1 MTRHHGHTSHSMH
14 STFRSR
20 HLAHAAL
27 LLAIAAA
34 GCKKSQTTTIPIPTA
49 AVERRDIVANAEA
62 TGTVEPVNIVE
73 VKSKASGLIT
83 AMPVDIG
90 TVVSAGQLLVQIDTR
105 DVKNQYDQTVAAMQ
119 AAQTSLS
126 VAAAQKKR
134 SDDLFAQEVITPQE
148 HETAALAYANA
159 QSQLVKARTDVDL
172 ARQRLEDATVRAPI
186 AGTIIAKPVSLGQV
200 ITSATSG
207 PTGGT
212 TILQMADLSK
222 VRMRAMVNETDV
234 GNVKPGQ
241 VASVVVD
248 AFPNTRFQG
257 VVEKVEPQAVVQQS
271 VTMFPV
277 LISLDNRDGR
287 LLPGMNGEVTMTVQ
301 DKKGV
306 LAIPADA
313 VRAMKDV
320 ATSARALGLNPDSV
334 QAQLQ
339 AQIAARRAQFAQRD
353 SAAGAIASTGPQ
365 GGAPD
370 GVPDGARGQRGARSR
385 SGAGGA
391 GQVPAT
397 PGSDAPQSVT
407 LGAGAP
413 GARGGGGGTGAAA
426 GGGVAGTS
434 GFGGGGGGFGRS
446 GGGQVVFVK
455 DGTGYSPRMVRLGV
469 TNYDY
474 TEVLNGLKEGEQVA
488 LLASANLQQQRSDQ
502 QSRIRSATSTPL
514 TGGGGPG
521 AGAGGAGGRRGGP

>member
-1 MTRHHGHTSHSMH
+1 MRPHEHT
-14 STFRSR
+14 
-20 HLAHAAL
+20 AHAMSPTLRPARVVTLGLAAL
-27 LLAIAAA
+27 IAAA
-34 GCKKSQTTTIPIPTA
+34 GCRKSPATTIAIQTA
-49 AVERRDIVANAEA
+49 PVERRDIVANAEA

-73 VKSKASGLIT
+73 VKSKASGLII

-134 SDDLFAQEVITPQE
+134 SDELFAQEVITPQE
-148 HETAALAYANA
+148 HETAALAYAQA
-159 QSQLVKARTDVDL
+159 QSALVKARTDVDL
-172 ARQRLEDATVRAPI
+172 ARQRLEDATVRAPV

-234 GNVKPGQ
+234 GNVQPGQ
-241 VASVVVD
+241 TAAVVVD
-248 AFPNTRFQG
+248 AFPDRRFTG

-277 LISLDNRDGR
+277 LISLDNRDGK

-301 DKKGV
+301 DRKNV

-313 VRAMKDV
+313 VRAMKDLAV
-320 ATSARALGLNPDSV
+320 SARALGLNPDSV
-334 QAQLQ
+334 QAKLA
-339 AQIAARRAQFAQRD
+339 AQMEARRARFARPD
-353 SAAGAIASTGPQ
+353 SAGA
-365 GGAPD
+365 
-370 GVPDGARGQRGARSR
+370 ARGG
-385 SGAGGA
+385 SGAD
-391 GQVPAT
+391 T
-397 PGSDAPQSVT
+397 PQSVA
-407 LGAGAP
+407 LGAGARGRRRFGP
-413 GARGGGGGTGAAA
+413 GAAPGAAA
-426 GGGVAGTS
+426 GGAAGAAARGVGP
-434 GFGGGGGGFGRS
+434 GRS
-446 GGGQVVFVK
+446 AAQLVFVK
-455 DGTGYSPRMVRLGV
+455 DSTGYSPRVVRLGV

-474 TEVLNGLKEGEQVA
+474 TEVLSGLNEGERVA
-488 LLASANLQQQRSDQ
+488 LLASANLQQQRSDV
-502 QSRIRSATSTPL
+502 QSRIRNATSTPL
-514 TGGGGPG
+514 TGGAGGGP
-521 AGAGGAGGRRGGP
+521 RRGGG

>member
-1 MTRHHGHTSHSMH
+1 MTRHHAHIDYPMP
-14 STFRSR
+14 RSLR
-20 HLAHAAL
+20 TGRILHLGLAAIVAL
-27 LLAIAAA
+27 A
-34 GCKKSQTTTIPIPTA
+34 GCKKSQATAVTIPTA
-49 AVERRDIVANAEA
+49 PVERRDIVANAEA

-90 TVVSAGQLLVQIDTR
+90 TRVSAGQLLVQIDTR
-105 DVKNQYDQTVAAMQ
+105 DVKNQYDQTVAAEK
-119 AAQTSLS
+119 AAEASLS

-134 SDDLFAQEVITPQE
+134 SDELFKQEVITPQE

-172 ARQRLEDATVRAPI
+172 ARQRLEDATVRAPV

-222 VRMRAMVNETDV
+222 VRMRALVNETDV
-234 GNVKPGQ
+234 GNVQPGQ
-241 VASVVVD
+241 MATVVVD
-248 AFPNTRFQG
+248 AFPDRRFQG

-277 LISLDNRDGR
+277 LISLDNRDGK

-301 DKKGV
+301 DKKNV

-320 ATSARALGLNPDSV
+320 TTSARALGLNPDSV
-334 QAQLQ
+334 QAKLKE
-339 AQIAARRAQFAQRD
+339 QIAARRAMFAQRD
-353 SAAGAIASTGPQ
+353 SAAGASGAVAGN
-365 GGAPD
+365 GAAGAGAPN
-370 GVPDGARGQRGARSR
+370 GGYGRRGARTQ
-385 SGAGGA
+385 SGAGGP
-391 GQVPAT
+391 GGVPPT
-397 PGSDAPQSVT
+397 PGADAPQAVT
-407 LGAGAP
+407 LGAGAGGNGR
-413 GARGGGGGTGAAA
+413 GAGRAGGPGGGGAGN
-426 GGGVAGTS
+426 GGGA
-434 GFGGGGGGFGRS
+434 GFGSRGM
-446 GGGQVVFVK
+446 GQLVFVK
-455 DGTGYSPRMVRLGV
+455 DSAGFSPRVVRLGV

-474 TEVLNGLKEGEQVA
+474 TEVLSGLKEGEQVA
-488 LLASANLQQQRSDQ
+488 LLASANLQQQRTDQ

-514 TGGGGPG
+514 TGGAPGGGGPG
-521 AGAGGAGGRRGGP
+521 GGGRRGGP

>member
-1 MTRHHGHTSHSMH
+1 MTRHHEHPDHPM
-14 STFRSR
+14 SR
-20 HLAHAAL
+20 TLRPARVLSLGVAAL
-27 LLAIAAA
+27 VAIAACRKA
-34 GCKKSQTTTIPIPTA
+34 PATAIAIQTAP
-49 AVERRDIVANAEA
+49 VERRDIVANAEA

-73 VKSKASGLIT
+73 IKSKASGLIT

-119 AAQTSLS
+119 AAQASLS

-134 SDDLFAQEVITPQE
+134 SDELFTQEVISPQE

-172 ARQRLEDATVRAPI
+172 ARQRLEDATVRAPV

-234 GNVKPGQ
+234 GNVQPGQ

-248 AFPNTRFQG
+248 AFPDRRFQG

-277 LISLDNRDGR
+277 LITLDNRDGK

-301 DKKGV
+301 DRKNV

-313 VRAMKDV
+313 VRAMKDAV
-320 ATSARALGLNPDSV
+320 ISARALGLNPDSV
-334 QAQLQ
+334 QAQLKEQ
-339 AQIAARRAQFAQRD
+339 QAARRAMFAQRD
-353 SAAGAIASTGPQ
+353 SAAGALASNGAQ
-365 GGAPD
+365 GTGAPN
-370 GVPDGARGQRGARSR
+370 GGNGRRGNRTR
-385 SGAGGA
+385 SGAGGP
-391 GQVPAT
+391 GGVPAT
-397 PGSDAPQSVT
+397 PGTDAPQAIT
-407 LGAGAP
+407 LGAGPNGP
-413 GARGGGGGTGAAA
+413 GGAGPRANGGGGG
-426 GGGVAGTS
+426 
-434 GFGGGGGGFGRS
+434 RS
-446 GGGQVVFVK
+446 ASQLVFVK
-455 DGTGYSPRMVRLGV
+455 DSNGFSPRMVRLGV

-474 TEVLNGLKEGEQVA
+474 TEVLSGLKEGEKVA

-514 TGGGGPG
+514 TGGTGGGPG
-521 AGAGGAGGRRGGP
+521 AGAGRRGGG

>member
-1 MTRHHGHTSHSMH
+1 MTRHHEHPDHPMQRTYRPARVLHFG
-14 STFRSR
+14 
-20 HLAHAAL
+20 LAAVVAL
-27 LLAIAAA
+27 A
-34 GCKKSQTTTIPIPTA
+34 GCKKAPTTTIAIQTA
-49 AVERRDIVANAEA
+49 PVERRDIVANAEA

-119 AAQTSLS
+119 AAQTSQS

-134 SDDLFAQEVITPQE
+134 SDELFAQEVITPQE

-172 ARQRLEDATVRAPI
+172 ARQRLEDATVRAPV

-248 AFPNTRFQG
+248 AFPNSRFQG

-339 AQIAARRAQFAQRD
+339 AQVAARRAAFAQRD
-353 SAAGAIASTGPQ
+353 SASGSIASTGTAGSGAGA
-365 GGAPD
+365 GGQ
-370 GVPDGARGQRGARSR
+370 GQRGNRSR
-385 SGAGGA
+385 RGAGGA

-397 PGSDAPQSVT
+397 PGTDAPQSVT
-407 LGAGAP
+407 LGAGTP
-413 GARGGGGGTGAAA
+413 AAA
-426 GGGVAGTS
+426 GGAAGGALGT
-434 GFGGGGGGFGRS
+434 GGGRS
-446 GGGQVVFVK
+446 GGQIVFVK
-455 DGTGYSPRMVRLGV
+455 DSNGYSPRMVRLGV

-474 TEVLNGLKEGEQVA
+474 TEVVSGLKEGEQVA
-488 LLASANLQQQRSDQ
+488 LLASANLQQQRTDQ

-514 TGGGGPG
+514 TGGTG
-521 AGAGGAGGRRGGP
+521 GGAGGRRGGG

>member
-1 MTRHHGHTSHSMH
+1 MTRHHELTERQMH
-14 STFRSR
+14 STSRSR
-20 HLAHAAL
+20 TFVYAGF
-27 LLAIAAA
+27 AIVFAVA
-34 GCKKSQTTTIPIPTA
+34 GCKKSQATTVPIPTA
-49 AVERRDIVANAEA
+49 PVERRDIVANAEA
-62 TGTVEPVNIVE
+62 TGTVEPINIVE

-134 SDDLFAQEVITPQE
+134 SDELFAQEVITPQE

-241 VASVVVD
+241 LAAVVVD
-248 AFPNTRFQG
+248 AFPNSRFQG

-301 DKKGV
+301 DKKNV

-320 ATSARALGLNPDSV
+320 AISARALGLDPDTV
-334 QAQLQ
+334 QAELQ
-339 AQIAARRAQFAQRD
+339 AQVAARRAQFAQRD
-353 SAAGAIASTGPQ
+353 SSGQGRPGASGADAPQ
-365 GGAPD
+365 TVTLGSS
-370 GVPDGARGQRGARSR
+370 GQRGGRAGRG
-385 SGAGGA
+385 GAGGA
-391 GQVPAT
+391 GA
-397 PGSDAPQSVT
+397 S
-407 LGAGAP
+407 AGAP
-413 GARGGGGGTGAAA
+413 AGAPAA
-426 GGGVAGTS
+426 GGGFGA
-434 GFGGGGGGFGRS
+434 GGGSGRS

-455 DGTGYSPRMVRLGV
+455 DSSGYSPRIVRLGV
-469 TNYDY
+469 TNFDY
-474 TEVLNGLKEGEQVA
+474 TEVLSGLKEGEQVA
-488 LLASANLQQQRSDQ
+488 LLASANLQQQRTDQ
-502 QSRIRSATSTPL
+502 QSRIRNATSTPL
-514 TGGGGPG
+514 TGGSGGG
-521 AGAGGAGGRRGGP
+521 TGGRRGGG

>member
-1 MTRHHGHTSHSMH
+1 MTRHHEHPDHPM
-14 STFRSR
+14 SR
-20 HLAHAAL
+20 TLRPARVLSLGVAAIV
-27 LLAIAAA
+27 AIA
-34 GCKKSQTTTIPIPTA
+34 GCRKAPATAIAIQTAP
-49 AVERRDIVANAEA
+49 VERRDIVANAEA

-73 VKSKASGLIT
+73 IKSKASGLIT

-119 AAQTSLS
+119 AAQASLS

-134 SDDLFAQEVITPQE
+134 SDELFAQEVISPQE

-172 ARQRLEDATVRAPI
+172 ARQRLEDATVRAPV

-234 GNVKPGQ
+234 GNVQPGQ
-241 VASVVVD
+241 VATVVVD
-248 AFPNTRFQG
+248 AFPDRRFQG

-277 LISLDNRDGR
+277 LITLDNRDGK

-301 DKKGV
+301 DKKNV

-313 VRAMKDV
+313 VRAMKD
-320 ATSARALGLNPDSV
+320 AAISARALGLNPDSV
-334 QAQLQ
+334 QAQL
-339 AQIAARRAQFAQRD
+339 
-353 SAAGAIASTGPQ
+353 
-365 GGAPD
+365 
-370 GVPDGARGQRGARSR
+370 
-385 SGAGGA
+385 
-391 GQVPAT
+391 
-397 PGSDAPQSVT
+397 
-407 LGAGAP
+407 
-413 GARGGGGGTGAAA
+413 
-426 GGGVAGTS
+426 
-434 GFGGGGGGFGRS
+434 
-446 GGGQVVFVK
+446 K
-455 DGTGYSPRMVRLGV
+455 
-469 TNYDY
+469 
-474 TEVLNGLKEGEQVA
+474 
-488 LLASANLQQQRSDQ
+488 
-502 QSRIRSATSTPL
+502 
-514 TGGGGPG
+514 
-521 AGAGGAGGRRGGP
+521 

>member
-1 MTRHHGHTSHSMH
+1 MQRSLRAARI
-14 STFRSR
+14 FRIG
-20 HLAHAAL
+20 LAATVAF
-27 LLAIAAA
+27 A
-34 GCKKSQTTTIPIPTA
+34 GCRKSPTTAMAIPTA
-49 AVERRDIVANAEA
+49 PVERRDIVANAEA

-73 VKSKASGLIT
+73 IKSKASGLIT

-90 TVVSAGQLLVQIDTR
+90 TRVSAGQLLVQIDTR
-105 DVKNQYDQTVAAMQ
+105 DVKNQYDQTVAAEK
-119 AAQTSLS
+119 AAEASLS

-134 SDDLFAQEVITPQE
+134 SDDLFKQEVITPQE

-159 QSQLVKARTDVDL
+159 QAQLVKARTDVDL
-172 ARQRLEDATVRAPI
+172 ARQRLEDATVRAPV

-234 GNVKPGQ
+234 GNVQPGQ
-241 VASVVVD
+241 VATVVVD
-248 AFPNTRFQG
+248 AFPDRRFQG

-277 LISLDNRDGR
+277 LVTLDNRDGK

-301 DKKGV
+301 DKKNV

-320 ATSARALGLNPDSV
+320 AISARALGLNPDSV
-334 QAQLQ
+334 QAKLKEQV
-339 AQIAARRAQFAQRD
+339 AARRAMFAQRD
-353 SAAGAIASTGPQ
+353 SAGMVASSGAQGAGAA
-365 GGAPD
+365 GA
-370 GVPDGARGQRGARSR
+370 GNGRRGNRTR
-385 SGAGGA
+385 SGAGGP
-391 GQVPAT
+391 GSVPAT
-397 PGSDAPQSVT
+397 PGADTPQSVT
-407 LGAGAP
+407 LGAGVAP
-413 GARGGGGGTGAAA
+413 RGPGGGGGAGN
-426 GGGVAGTS
+426 GGGN
-434 GFGGGGGGFGRS
+434 GGGMGSRNA
-446 GGGQVVFVK
+446 GQLVFVK
-455 DGTGYSPRMVRLGV
+455 DSTGFSPRMVRLGV

-474 TEVLNGLKEGEQVA
+474 TEVVSGLKEGEQVA
-488 LLASANLQQQRSDQ
+488 LLASANLQQQRTEQ

-514 TGGGGPG
+514 TGGGGG
-521 AGAGGAGGRRGGP
+521 NAGGGAGGRRGGP

>member
-1 MTRHHGHTSHSMH
+1 MTRHHENTDHQMH
-14 STFRSR
+14 STIRSR
-20 HLAHAAL
+20 PIVHAAI
-27 LLAIAAA
+27 AILVAVA
-34 GCKKSQTTTIPIPTA
+34 GCKKSQATTLAIPTA
-49 AVERRDIVANAEA
+49 PVERRDIVANAEA
-62 TGTVEPVNIVE
+62 TGTVEPINIVE

-134 SDDLFAQEVITPQE
+134 SDELFAQEVITPQE

-241 VASVVVD
+241 VAAVVVD
-248 AFPNTRFQG
+248 AFPNSRFQG

-301 DKKGV
+301 DRKNV
-306 LAIPADA
+306 LAIPSDA

-320 ATSARALGLNPDSV
+320 AVSSRALGLDPDSV

-339 AQIAARRAQFAQRD
+339 AQVAARRAQYAQRD
-353 SAAGAIASTGPQ
+353 STGQGRPGAV
-365 GGAPD
+365 GA
-370 GVPDGARGQRGARSR
+370 
-385 SGAGGA
+385 
-391 GQVPAT
+391 
-397 PGSDAPQSVT
+397 DAPQSVT
-407 LGAGAP
+407 LGSAGQRGSRAGRSGAGAA
-413 GARGGGGGTGAAA
+413 GRA
-426 GGGVAGTS
+426 GGAGA
-434 GFGGGGGGFGRS
+434 GAGAGGGGGGGFGGAAGAGGGSGRS
-446 GGGQVVFVK
+446 GGQIVFVK
-455 DGTGYSPRMVRLGV
+455 DSGGYSPRIVRLGV

-474 TEVLNGLKEGEQVA
+474 TEVLSGLKEGEQVA
-488 LLASANLQQQRSDQ
+488 LLASANLQQQRTDQ

-514 TGGGGPG
+514 TGGTG
-521 AGAGGAGGRRGGP
+521 GGAGGRRGGG

>member
-1 MTRHHGHTSHSMH
+1 MTRHHEHMDHSM
-14 STFRSR
+14 SR
-20 HLAHAAL
+20 TLRRARVL
-27 LLAIAAA
+27 SFGIAAVVVIA
-34 GCKKSQTTTIPIPTA
+34 GCRKSQTPTIAIQTA
-49 AVERRDIVANAEA
+49 PVERRDIVANAEA

-73 VKSKASGLIT
+73 IKSKASGLIT

-119 AAQTSLS
+119 AAQTTLS

-134 SDDLFAQEVITPQE
+134 SDELFAQEVITPQE
-148 HETAALAYANA
+148 HETAALAYAQA

-186 AGTIIAKPVSLGQV
+186 AGTVIAKPVSLGQV

-212 TILQMADLSK
+212 TILQMADLRK

-234 GNVKPGQ
+234 GNVQPGQ

-248 AFPNTRFQG
+248 AFPERRFQG

-277 LISLDNRDGR
+277 LITLDNRDGK

-301 DKKGV
+301 DRKNV
-306 LAIPADA
+306 LALPADA
-313 VRAMKDV
+313 VRAMKD
-320 ATSARALGLNPDSV
+320 AAISARALGLNPDSV
-334 QAQLQ
+334 QAQLKTQ
-339 AQIAARRAQFAQRD
+339 QAARRAMFAQRD
-353 SAAGAIASTGPQ
+353 S
-365 GGAPD
+365 
-370 GVPDGARGQRGARSR
+370 
-385 SGAGGA
+385 
-391 GQVPAT
+391 
-397 PGSDAPQSVT
+397 DAPQAIT
-407 LGAGAP
+407 LGAGAG
-413 GARGGGGGTGAAA
+413 GARANGGNGGGGRGA
-426 GGGVAGTS
+426 S
-434 GFGGGGGGFGRS
+434 
-446 GGGQVVFVK
+446 QLVFVK
-455 DGTGYSPRMVRLGV
+455 DSGGYSPRMVRLGV

-474 TEVLNGLKEGEQVA
+474 TEVLSGLKEGEQVA

-502 QSRIRSATSTPL
+502 QSRIRNATSTPI
-514 TGGGGPG
+514 TGGTGGGPG
-521 AGAGGAGGRRGGP
+521 AGAGRRGGG

>member
-1 MTRHHGHTSHSMH
+1 MQRTIRPA
-14 STFRSR
+14 RAL
-20 HLAHAAL
+20 HLGLAAIVAL
-27 LLAIAAA
+27 AGCRKSPTTTLAI
-34 GCKKSQTTTIPIPTA
+34 QTAP
-49 AVERRDIVANAEA
+49 VERRDIVANAEA

-134 SDDLFAQEVITPQE
+134 SDELFAQEVITPQE
-148 HETAALAYANA
+148 HEAAALAYANA

-172 ARQRLEDATVRAPI
+172 ARQRLEDATVRAPV

-234 GNVKPGQ
+234 GNVQPGQ
-241 VASVVVD
+241 AATVVVD
-248 AFPNTRFQG
+248 AFPDRRFSG
-257 VVEKVEPQAVVQQS
+257 IVEKVEPQAVVQQS

-277 LISLDNRDGR
+277 LITLDNRDGK

-301 DKKGV
+301 DRKNV
-306 LAIPADA
+306 LAIPSDA
-313 VRAMKDV
+313 VRAMKDLAV
-320 ATSARALGLNPDSV
+320 SARALGLNPDSA
-334 QAQLQ
+334 QATLA
-339 AQIAARRAQFAQRD
+339 AQMAARRAQFAQRD
-353 SAAGAIASTGPQ
+353 SAGAGVAGGDTQQSVALGGRGAARAGGAASGAPGGGAGGAAGATGAGNGGRRFGG
-365 GGAPD
+365 GGA
-370 GVPDGARGQRGARSR
+370 GGAAGGGG
-385 SGAGGA
+385 GAGGA
-391 GQVPAT
+391 G
-397 PGSDAPQSVT
+397 
-407 LGAGAP
+407 
-413 GARGGGGGTGAAA
+413 AA
-426 GGGVAGTS
+426 GG
-434 GFGGGGGGFGRS
+434 S
-446 GGGQVVFVK
+446 GGRGGRGAGQLVFVK
-455 DGTGYSPRMVRLGV
+455 DSGGFTPRVVRLGA

-474 TEVLNGLKEGEQVA
+474 TEVLSGLKEGEQVA
-488 LLASANLQQQRSDQ
+488 LLAAANLQQQRADQ
-502 QSRIRSATSTPL
+502 QSRIRNATSTPL
-514 TGGGGPG
+514 TGGGP
-521 AGAGGAGGRRGGP
+521 AGGGAGGRGARGP

>member
-1 MTRHHGHTSHSMH
+1 MH
-14 STFRSR
+14 STFRPGR
-20 HLAHAAL
+20 FGHVAL
-27 LLAIAAA
+27 VLAIVAA

-49 AVERRDIVANAEA
+49 TVERRDITANAEA
-62 TGTVEPVNIVE
+62 TGTVEPINIVE

-119 AAQTSLS
+119 AAQTALS

-134 SDDLFAQEVITPQE
+134 SDELFAQEVITPQE

-241 VASVVVD
+241 VATVVVD
-248 AFPNTRFQG
+248 AFPNSRFQG

-353 SAAGAIASTGPQ
+353 SAAGAIASTGAQ
-365 GGAPD
+365 SSGAPN
-370 GVPDGARGQRGARSR
+370 GAAGQRGARSR

-397 PGSDAPQSVT
+397 PGTDAPQSVT
-407 LGAGAP
+407 LGAGAR
-413 GARGGGGGTGAAA
+413 GARGGQGGG
-426 GGGVAGTS
+426 
-434 GFGGGGGGFGRS
+434 
-446 GGGQVVFVK
+446 
-455 DGTGYSPRMVRLGV
+455 
-469 TNYDY
+469 
-474 TEVLNGLKEGEQVA
+474 
-488 LLASANLQQQRSDQ
+488 
-502 QSRIRSATSTPL
+502 
-514 TGGGGPG
+514 
-521 AGAGGAGGRRGGP
+521 